1 MKILTNKKYKKLVKD
16 LEELRNQCG
25 IVADKCDMVA
35 NKLEVEKTSEN
46 MKGKHT
52 YCSACTFSYAYKE
65 YYGSVEHE
73 TYGCL
78 LEIPCDGFRKRKE
91 MDNETN

>member
-35 NKLEVEKTSEN
+35 NKLEVENTSEIVN
-46 MKGKHT
+46 CKHT
-52 YCSACTFSYAYKE
+52 YCSVCEYSFAYKE
-65 YYGSVEHE
+65 YYGSVERE
-73 TYGCL
+73 TYGCKFA
-78 LEIPCDGFRKRKE
+78 IPCDVFKERKE
-91 MDNETN
+91 MQDENN

>member
-16 LEELRNQCG
+16 LEELRHQCS

-35 NKLEVEKTSEN
+35 NKLEVKKTSEN
-46 MKGKHT
+46 MNGKHT
-52 YCSACTFSYAYKE
+52 YCSACTYSFAYKE
-65 YYGSVEHE
+65 YYGSVERE

-78 LEIPCDGFRKRKE
+78 LEIPCEGFRKRKE
-91 MDNETN
+91 MQDENN

>member
-35 NKLEVEKTSEN
+35 NKLEVENTS
-46 MKGKHT
+46 
-52 YCSACTFSYAYKE
+52 A
-65 YYGSVEHE
+65 
-73 TYGCL
+73 
-78 LEIPCDGFRKRKE
+78 IPCDVFKERKE
-91 MDNETN
+91 M

>member
-35 NKLEVEKTSEN
+35 KKLETKKTSEN
-46 MKGKHT
+46 MNGKHA
-52 YCSACTFSYAYKE
+52 YCSACKFSCAYKE
-65 YYGSVEHE
+65 YYGSVERE
-73 TYGCL
+73 TYGCKFA
-78 LEIPCDGFRKRKE
+78 IPCDVFKERKE
-91 MDNETN
+91 M

>member
-35 NKLEVEKTSEN
+35 NKLEVEKTGEN
-46 MKGKHT
+46 MNGKHT
-52 YCSACTFSYAYKE
+52 YCSACTYSYEYKE

-78 LEIPCDGFRKRKE
+78 FKIPCEGFIKRKE
-91 MDNETN
+91 MQDENN

>member
-16 LEELRNQCG
+16 LEELRHQCVV
-25 IVADKCDMVA
+25 VADKCDMVA

-65 YYGSVEHE
+65 YYARLKENKR
-73 TYGCL
+73 
-78 LEIPCDGFRKRKE
+78 RKKN
-91 MDNETN
+91 DK